1 MMLSFFGQKAY
12 FQGRNCWVLGR
23 VTCIFSKDVSMIFYN
38 YNQIASI
45 VLVFQHILNYHKWS
59 TTSSATH
66 VGTWYRSLAPC
77 INTQSRTHLR
87 YILITGCLKK
97 NDIADCINGYDE
109 CTWAH
114 LLLPVKQ
121 LLPQHVSLWPVEKT
135 TATTLWS
142 IEDFLDD
149 LTTSRK
155 KPKTTWLSYAFL
167 GLHDSWFISYHI
179 LSSQHSLES
188 WASTTSN
195 SSG

>member
-135 TATTLWS
+135 TAKY
-142 IEDFLDD
+142 FD
-149 LTTSRK
+149 LK
-155 KPKTTWLSYAFL
+155 KTCWMILPHPEKKQKQLGFPMLS
-167 GLHDSWFISYHI
+167 
-179 LSSQHSLES
+179 
-188 WASTTSN
+188 
-195 SSG
+195 